1 MTVAELA
8 KAMNIPLAR
17 AQKWA
22 DALTAAM
29 AGGQINTRLRIAAF
43 LAQIGHESGSLVYV
57 KELGNHQYLDK
68 YDVGALA
75 KRLGNTPEDDDDG
88 QLYRGRGLIQVTGR
102 DNYAKASQALFGDD
116 RLLRTPE
123 LLEQPEWAA
132 KSAVWYWTTRKLN
145 LLADGGQF
153 TDLTRAINGGT
164 NGLEDRK
171 ARYRAALAVLK

>member
-1 MTVAELA
+1 MNAATLSE
-8 KAMNIPLAR
+8 AMNIPLAR

-57 KELGNHQYLDK
+57 KELGGSSYFAK
-68 YDVGALA
+68 YDGR
-75 KRLGNTPEDDDDG
+75 KDLGNTQQGDG
-88 QLYRGRGLIQVTGR
+88 ARFCGRGLIQITGR
-102 DNYAKASQALFGDD
+102 ANYDRASQALFGDD
-116 RLLRTPE
+116 RLLKNPE

-132 KSAVWYWTTRKLN
+132 KSAVWYWSTRNLN
-145 LLADGGQF
+145 ALADQDRF
-153 TDLTRAINGGT
+153 TDITRAINGGT

-171 ARYRAALAVLK
+171 ARYRYALAVLK